1 MKRRLSV
8 AISLVS
14 DPKIIYL
21 DEPSTGLDPENRRQ
35 LWDILSA
42 QKGKRA
48 IILTTHSMEEAD
60 VLCNRI
66 GIVSDGILRCVAPQV
81 RLKSIYGGG
90 YHLFINCQKGKVLQ
104 LIRHLKR
111 QKKRDD
117 QKRKE
122 AEEKLNLASGSA
134 KASVQA
140 EEIKGEDSDDDDN
153 DPIDDETITKRVVEF
168 IKYELPSSILIRE
181 FNGNFVYQVIINII

>member
-66 GIVSDGILRCVAPQV
+66 GIVADGILRCVAPQV

-104 LIRHLKR
+104 LLRRIKR
-111 QKKRDD
+111 KKQREMEKKKNPEGIKEEDKNESDEDKAGNSDEDD
-117 QKRKE
+117 Q
-122 AEEKLNLASGSA
+122 
-134 KASVQA
+134 V
-140 EEIKGEDSDDDDN
+140 DDDA
-153 DPIDDETITKRVVEF
+153 TIIHNVAEF
-168 IKYELPSSILIRE
+168 IKRELPNAILIRE
-181 FNGNFVYQVIINII
+181 FNGNFVYQIPLEGFKAEKFY

>member
-66 GIVSDGILRCVAPQV
+66 GIVADGILRCVAPQV

-104 LIRHLKR
+104 LLRRIKR
-111 QKKRDD
+111 KKQREMEKKKNFDGIKEEDKNESDEDKEGNSDEDD
-117 QKRKE
+117 Q
-122 AEEKLNLASGSA
+122 
-134 KASVQA
+134 V
-140 EEIKGEDSDDDDN
+140 DDDA
-153 DPIDDETITKRVVEF
+153 TIIHNVAEF
-168 IKYELPSSILIRE
+168 IKRELPNAILIRE
-181 FNGNFVYQVIINII
+181 FNGNFVYQIPLEGFKAEKFY

>member
-66 GIVSDGILRCVAPQV
+66 GIVADGILRCVAPQV

-104 LIRHLKR
+104 LLRRIKR
-111 QKKRDD
+111 KKQREMEKKKNFEGIKEEDKNESDEDKAGNSDEDD
-117 QKRKE
+117 Q
-122 AEEKLNLASGSA
+122 
-134 KASVQA
+134 V
-140 EEIKGEDSDDDDN
+140 DDDA
-153 DPIDDETITKRVVEF
+153 TIIHNVAEF
-168 IKYELPSSILIRE
+168 IKRELPNAILIRE
-181 FNGNFVYQVIINII
+181 FNGNFVYQIPLEGFKAEKFY

>member
-66 GIVSDGILRCVAPQV
+66 GIVADGILRCVAPQV

-104 LIRHLKR
+104 LLRRIKR
-111 QKKRDD
+111 KKQREMEKKKNFDGIKEEDKNESDEDKAGNSDEDD
-117 QKRKE
+117 Q
-122 AEEKLNLASGSA
+122 
-134 KASVQA
+134 V
-140 EEIKGEDSDDDDN
+140 DDDA
-153 DPIDDETITKRVVEF
+153 TIIHNVAEF
-168 IKYELPSSILIRE
+168 IKRELPNAILIRE
-181 FNGNFVYQVIINII
+181 FNGNFVYQIPLEGFKAEKFY